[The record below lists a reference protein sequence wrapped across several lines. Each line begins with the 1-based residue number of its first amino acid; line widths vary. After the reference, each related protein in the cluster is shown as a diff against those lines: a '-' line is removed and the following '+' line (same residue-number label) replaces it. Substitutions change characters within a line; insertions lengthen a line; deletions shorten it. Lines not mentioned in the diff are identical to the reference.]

1 MSVRERERFSK
12 RSNTNLVP
20 DKAGETCRSKC
31 ERRRIERR
39 DLRIV
44 RKFRTK
50 RVPFTV

>member
-12 RSNTNLVP
+12 RLNTNLVP
-20 DKAGETCRSKC
+20 DKAGETCRFKC

-39 DLRIV
+39 DIRII
-44 RKFRTK
+44 RKFRAK